1 MGGQFLSRG
10 RTTSHTISPT
20 RMRNSTPIPSH
31 PSEPIPFP
39 KPSIMANSSFICPVP
54 PGTPPVSRPGAV
66 FGARNHPWQR
76 SSARG
81 LRSLPDPTGRC
92 ASGGNAGRRVFD
104 AESPGRPSADR
115 LPAFALPE
123 CNLQPGLPWRPTV
136 SKTRGLPEFKCFRL
150 FLGRAKF
157 KRGQM
162 FSTTR
167 QSEVFLEPA
176 PDVFVGMD
184 QKERAID
191 LVNRHTGW
199 LSIDSRHD
207 ARIGASRID
216 AGDAVMG
223 HGCA

>member
-1 MGGQFLSRG
+1 
-10 RTTSHTISPT
+10 
-20 RMRNSTPIPSH
+20 
-31 PSEPIPFP
+31 
-39 KPSIMANSSFICPVP
+39 
-54 PGTPPVSRPGAV
+54 
-66 FGARNHPWQR
+66 
-76 SSARG
+76 
-81 LRSLPDPTGRC
+81 
-92 ASGGNAGRRVFD
+92 
-104 AESPGRPSADR
+104 
-115 LPAFALPE
+115 
-123 CNLQPGLPWRPTV
+123 
-136 SKTRGLPEFKCFRL
+136 
-150 FLGRAKF
+150 
-157 KRGQM
+157 M

>member
-1 MGGQFLSRG
+1 
-10 RTTSHTISPT
+10 
-20 RMRNSTPIPSH
+20 
-31 PSEPIPFP
+31 
-39 KPSIMANSSFICPVP
+39 
-54 PGTPPVSRPGAV
+54 
-66 FGARNHPWQR
+66 
-76 SSARG
+76 
-81 LRSLPDPTGRC
+81 
-92 ASGGNAGRRVFD
+92 
-104 AESPGRPSADR
+104 
-115 LPAFALPE
+115 
-123 CNLQPGLPWRPTV
+123 
-136 SKTRGLPEFKCFRL
+136 
-150 FLGRAKF
+150 
-157 KRGQM
+157 M

-207 ARIGASRID
+207 ARIGASRIG